1 MSTSSLIHLYD
12 QTIQVEKTDWT
23 CCEQTNKNEETL
35 EIWYEDVCVPQETE
49 EVVSF
54 YFVFQV

>member
-1 MSTSSLIHLYD
+1 MSTSPLIHLYD
-12 QTIQVEKTDWT
+12 QTIRVAKRLNLWAD
-23 CCEQTNKNEETL
+23 EQKL
-35 EIWYEDVCVPQETE
+35 ENSWDFVYEDVCVPQETE